1 MTDVLTR
8 KQRRFCMSR
17 IRGKDTGPEMVLRRM
32 LHAVGYRYR
41 LHVRALPGCP
51 DMVFP
56 ARKKVVFVHGCFWH
70 RHNCKYGKVMPGT
83 RKEFWQNKFRETI
96 LRDRKNYK
104 ALKKSGWQVLVI
116 WECQLKNPIK
126 LKMILT
132 KFLKL

>member
-1 MTDVLTR
+1 
-8 KQRRFCMSR
+8 MSR

>member
-1 MTDVLTR
+1 
-8 KQRRFCMSR
+8 MSR

-32 LHAVGYRYR
+32 LHALGYRYR

-70 RHNCKYGKVMPGT
+70 RHNCKYGKVMPET
-83 RKEFWQNKFRETI
+83 QKEFWQNKFRDTI
-96 LRDRKNYK
+96 RRDRNNYK

-116 WECQLKNPIK
+116 WECQLKNLTE
-126 LKMILT
+126 LKSTLI
-132 KFLKL
+132 KFLDS